1 VITNIGLITQI
12 FGQHLEAIAFEKK
25 AGIIKPN
32 IPIIIG
38 EYTPET
44 KPVFG

>member
-1 VITNIGLITQI
+1 LGNT
-12 FGQHLEAIAFEKK
+12 LEAIAFEKK

-32 IPIIIG
+32 IHIIG

-44 KPVFG
+44 KPFLLK

>member
-1 VITNIGLITQI
+1 L
-12 FGQHLEAIAFEKK
+12 KK

-38 EYTPET
+38 EYTLT
-44 KPVFG
+44 KPECNFAADLISETYSSDLIGDS